1 MREGQSWSR
10 DKLVTDICRCL
21 NPLAHVQT
29 GELQKKF
36 PTGDFCPYPLSS
48 LSAIKQVRLG
58 DVVVIDVRQ
67 TQKPAFFRDRS
78 EVSLAAAAL
87 ESARRAR
94 AEITY
99 RGLMFT
105 GREYLLS

>member
-1 MREGQSWSR
+1 
-10 DKLVTDICRCL
+10 
-21 NPLAHVQT
+21 
-29 GELQKKF
+29 
-36 PTGDFCPYPLSS
+36 
-48 LSAIKQVRLG
+48 
-58 DVVVIDVRQ
+58 VIDDRQ

-78 EVSLAAAAL
+78 EVSLAAAAR

-94 AEITY
+94 AEKTY